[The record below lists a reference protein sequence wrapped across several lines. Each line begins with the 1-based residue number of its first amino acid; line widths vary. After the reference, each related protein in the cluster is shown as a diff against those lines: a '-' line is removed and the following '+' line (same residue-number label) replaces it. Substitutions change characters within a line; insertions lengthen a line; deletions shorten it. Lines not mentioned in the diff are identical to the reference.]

1 MVFMPVQSFSREP
14 TGQPVNRPVRKLP
27 LLNRLPCNIYQVRCP
42 FVYLCFPV
50 RAYYQLKAYQT
61 IPRKK
66 NISMLYSAYGFF
78 TADITNRHE
87 TDINQKDGSRIGNRF
102 SFYADM
108 GCNKRRSTGLC
119 RSLYRTVVR
128 LGIYRVGNS
137 RNAYHTASEKT
148 AAKG

>member
-1 MVFMPVQSFSREP
+1 M
-14 TGQPVNRPVRKLP
+14 
-27 LLNRLPCNIYQVRCP
+27 
-42 FVYLCFPV
+42 YLCFPV

-78 TADITNRHE
+78 PADITDRHE
-87 TDINQKDGSRIGNRF
+87 TDINQKDKSRIGNRF

-119 RSLYRTVVR
+119 RGLYRTVVR

-137 RNAYHTASEKT
+137 RNAHHTASAET
-148 AAKG
+148 AAEGRVNASGRFSYPPRMAGVLISNKFFVRKT